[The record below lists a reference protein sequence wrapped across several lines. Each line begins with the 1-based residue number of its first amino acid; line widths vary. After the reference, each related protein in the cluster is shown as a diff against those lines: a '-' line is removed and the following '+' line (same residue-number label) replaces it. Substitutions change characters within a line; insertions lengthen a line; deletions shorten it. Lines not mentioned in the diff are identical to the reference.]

1 MWICELSTKF
11 FIFLLFAY
19 ENYTNVLVL
28 ELYDIVSFLVLFVR
42 RLK

>member
-11 FIFLLFAY
+11 SIFLLFAY